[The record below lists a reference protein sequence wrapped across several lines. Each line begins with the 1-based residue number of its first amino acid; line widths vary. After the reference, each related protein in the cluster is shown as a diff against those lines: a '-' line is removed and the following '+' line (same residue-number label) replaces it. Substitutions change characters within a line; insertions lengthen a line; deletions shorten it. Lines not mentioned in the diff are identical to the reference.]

1 MQGLGIT
8 IPSLLGSAPI
18 GQVSRSQSEVF
29 ALLYNTFLI
38 LGTIVGVVVISYIL
52 YNVYKYR
59 SDGAEAGR
67 YDIEEGGKEEEKYD
81 VARPEQGVIPTG
93 QGKGGGKK
101 LFLSFSLSAI
111 LVLGL
116 IIFSYTM
123 LLQVESAPEDAD
135 WEVDVLGERYGW
147 DYQYP
152 HGINTTDDEWQN
164 PSADRYEYVEYESD
178 QQANKPALVM
188 PKGHVTAFTVT
199 SRDVWHNFGIPEMR
213 AKSDA
218 IPEQTTETWAMPEE
232 VGMYDANCYELC
244 GEGHSNMKGPV
255 IVMEPTDFAQWYS
268 QFSSVTEED
277 LQFLDLE
284 EDQLQQITG
293 NEQSIDNQEADNE

>member
-8 IPSLLGSAPI
+8 VPSLLGSAPV

-29 ALLYNTFLI
+29 GLLYNTFLI

-59 SDGAEAGR
+59 SDGEDAGR
-67 YDIEEGGKEEEKYD
+67 YDIQEGGKEEEKYD

-101 LFLSFSLSAI
+101 LFLSFSLSAV

-123 LLQVESAPEDAD
+123 LLQVEGAPEEAD
-135 WEVDVLGERYGW
+135 WEVDVEGYQFGW

-152 HGINTTDDEWQN
+152 HGINTTDQEWQN
-164 PSADRYEYVEYESD
+164 PSPDQYEYVEATER
-178 QQANKPALVM
+178 PALVM
-188 PKGHVTAFTVT
+188 PKDHVTSFTVT

-232 VGMYDANCYELC
+232 VGMYEANCYELC
-244 GEGHSNMKGPV
+244 GQGHSNMKGPV
-255 IVMEPTDFAQWYS
+255 IVMEPADFAEWYI
-268 QFSSVTEED
+268 QFDSVTQED

-284 EDQLQQITG
+284 DEQIEQIATEHQQTV
-293 NEQSIDNQEADNE
+293 DNQEADNE

>member
-8 IPSLLGSAPI
+8 IPSILGSVPV

-29 ALLYNTFLI
+29 ELLYNTFVI
-38 LGTIVGVVVISYIL
+38 LGTIVGTVVVSYIL

-59 SDGAEAGR
+59 SREEQPEGR
-67 YDIEEGGKEEEKYD
+67 YDIEAGGEEEDKYD

-101 LFLSFSLSAI
+101 LFLSFSLSAV

-123 LLQVESAPEDAD
+123 LLQVESAPEEAD
-135 WEVDVLGERYGW
+135 WEVDVEGYQFGW

-152 HGINTTDDEWQN
+152 HGINTTDEEWQN
-164 PSADRYEYVEYESD
+164 PDPEQYEYVEEVD
-178 QQANKPALVM
+178 DPALVM
-188 PKGHVTAFTVT
+188 PEGHVTAFTVT

-218 IPEQTTETWAMPEE
+218 IPEETTETWAMPEE
-232 VGMYDANCYELC
+232 VGMYEANCYELC
-244 GEGHSNMKGPV
+244 GQGHSNMKGPV
-255 IVMEPTDFAQWYS
+255 IVMEPQDFAEWYIQFDSVS
-268 QFSSVTEED
+268 QED
-277 LQFLDLE
+277 LQFLDISDE
-284 EDQLQQITG
+284 QMEQVVANHQQDVTAEG
-293 NEQSIDNQEADNE
+293 DTE